1 MREEEEALRQQMLA
15 KLAEDDRIEQLN
27 AQKRRMKQLEHKMA
41 VQKILEERRKQ
52 CIAEKVRVPRAPL
65 VSAVFNVGILV
76 LSQGMMLVLLG
87 KGDGNCR
94 EQ

>member
-65 VSAVFNVGILV
+65 V
-76 LSQGMMLVLLG
+76 
-87 KGDGNCR
+87 
-94 EQ
+94 